1 MKLNKVLLS
10 AATVVGFTA
19 ATAVAANADSVT
31 VQAGDT
37 VSHIAARYNT
47 TIEEIQKLNN
57 LENVNLI
64 FPGQTIQVSGEA
76 TTTSTQTSTQ
86 TVAQTQTAQVAQ
98 AQQQAQAAA
107 QAQQQAAQAQAEAQA
122 QQQAA
127 QAQAAAQAAQAQA
140 QQAAQAQAAAQAQ
153 QQVAQAQTTT
163 VAAST
168 TATTATTTTTTS
180 DDEAAA
186 REWIA
191 NKGSGGSY
199 TVANGQ
205 YIGKY
210 QLSASYLNGDYSA
223 ENQERVAES
232 YVASRYGS
240 WANAKQ
246 HWLSTGWY

>member
-191 NKGSGGSY
+191 NKESGGSY